1 MDNTQLVTKS
11 RNTKI
16 YMTVLGFILVIMVL
30 IFTIGFSKDEVV
42 AKVGSETIS
51 KEELYNFLVD
61 NYGEASLDTLITN
74 KIVELEAEKEKIEV
88 SDEEKEQ
95 ELQALMESY
104 GGEET
109 FNLTLE
115 QSGMTQDD
123 VTKEINHIITIK
135 KLLEPRINI
144 TEEEIKTYFDENKE
158 TFDTKEQVKASHIL
172 FADEATAKEVKD
184 KLTSGGDFVELA
196 KEYSTDTAT
205 SESGGDL
212 GYFERGTMA
221 TEFDEMAFFL
231 DKNVISEPVK
241 TDYGYH
247 IIKVEDK
254 IAAAPAVYED
264 HVEEIEDILYDEK
277 VETEYTTWLDE
288 KNSDYNIENLLLDTN

>member
-1 MDNTQLVTKS
+1 MDNIKQDRKS

-16 YMTVLGFILVIMVL
+16 YITVLGAIFVLMVI
-30 IFTIGFSKDEVV
+30 IFTIGFSKEEAV

-51 KEELYNFLVD
+51 KEELYDYLVD
-61 NYGEASLDTLITN
+61 NYGVASVDTLITN
-74 KIVELEAEKEKIEV
+74 KIVELEAEKEKIKV
-88 SDEEKEQ
+88 TDEEKEK

-115 QSGMTQDD
+115 QSGMTKED

-172 FADEATAKEVKD
+172 VADEATAKEVK
-184 KLTSGGDFVELA
+184 KKISAGADFAELA

-205 SESGGDL
+205 SEKGGDL

-221 TEFDEMAFFL
+221 TEFDEMAFTL
-231 DKNVISEPVK
+231 EKNVISDPVK

-254 IAAAPAVYED
+254 KAAAPAVYED
-264 HVEEIEDILYDEK
+264 HVEEIKDTLYDEK

-288 KNSDYNIENLLLDTN
+288 KNSDYDIENLLSDA